1 MLVAVWQLLFAWLPA
16 WFQVVVLALIAIA
29 VVLLVLK
36 IVGIVLDAIPF
47 L

>member
-1 MLVAVWQLLFAWLPA
+1 MSSMWQLLFAWLPA
-16 WFQVVVLALIAIA
+16 WVHVLILALVAIA
-29 VVLLVLK
+29 VVIIVLK